1 MAGYFFIWC
10 GGKQVGLKTAAA
22 THLQWSYGS
31 DSRRRSS
38 ADTFSVLD
46 YLGIGIAS
54 AGGALHAR
62 QHRRYAYDIVGAFGL
77 ALASGLGGGIA
88 RDVLLGH
95 GPPLAL
101 VKVGYLYTALA
112 GAAIALMFPSTFGVR
127 MQRAMLLIDAAAI
140 SLFAVAGTTRAENF
154 GLSWLPAIML
164 GITTAVG
171 GGSLRDVLSGT
182 TPKVFER
189 GNFYAIVALVAAG
202 SYLVLERFGLPEI
215 ACVSVAGVLGFALRV
230 ASVEFNWSTD
240 RLRRK

>member
-1 MAGYFFIWC
+1 MGAIPA
-10 GGKQVGLKTAAA
+10 VVHPRTL
-22 THLQWSYGS
+22 
-31 DSRRRSS
+31 
-38 ADTFSVLD
+38 FSVLD
-46 YLGIGIAS
+46 FLGIAIAS

-62 QHRRYAYDIVGAFGL
+62 QHRRYAYDIIGAFGL

-101 VKVGYLYTALA
+101 IDVRYLYTALA
-112 GAAIALMFPSTFGVR
+112 GAAVALICGSSFGAR
-127 MQRAMLLIDAAAI
+127 MQRAMMVIDAAAI

-202 SYLVLERFGLPEI
+202 GYLLLERLDLPEV
-215 ACVSVAGVLGFALRV
+215 ACVTIAASCGFLLRM
-230 ASVEFNWSTD
+230 ASVRFNWTTD
-240 RLRRK
+240 RLRQH

>member
-1 MAGYFFIWC
+1 M
-10 GGKQVGLKTAAA
+10 TAIPAVVHPR
-22 THLQWSYGS
+22 TL
-31 DSRRRSS
+31 
-38 ADTFSVLD
+38 FSVLD
-46 YLGIGIAS
+46 FLGIAIAS

-62 QHRRYAYDIVGAFGL
+62 QHRRYAYDIIGAFGL

-101 VKVGYLYTALA
+101 LDVRYLYTALA
-112 GAAIALMFPSTFGVR
+112 GAAVALLFPSTFGVR

-140 SLFAVAGTTRAENF
+140 SLFAVAGTTRAQSF

-189 GNFYAIVALVAAG
+189 GNFYAIVALVAAAG
-202 SYLVLERFGLPEI
+202 YLLLEKFNLPEI
-215 ACVSVAGVLGFALRV
+215 ACVTIAVVCGFALRI
-230 ASVEFNWSTD
+230 ASVRFNWTTD
-240 RLRRK
+240 GLRKQ

>member
-1 MAGYFFIWC
+1 MASIPA
-10 GGKQVGLKTAAA
+10 VVHPRTL
-22 THLQWSYGS
+22 
-31 DSRRRSS
+31 
-38 ADTFSVLD
+38 FSVLD
-46 YLGIGIAS
+46 FLGIAIAS

-62 QHRRYAYDIVGAFGL
+62 QHRRYAYDIIGAFGL

-101 VKVGYLYTALA
+101 VDVRYLYTALA
-112 GAAIALMFPSTFGVR
+112 GAAVALLFGSSFGVK
-127 MQRAMLLIDAAAI
+127 MQRAMLVIDAAAI

-202 SYLVLERFGLPEI
+202 CYLALEKFNLPEI
-215 ACVSVAGVLGFALRV
+215 ACVTIAVACGFALRI
-230 ASVEFNWSTD
+230 ASVKFNWTTD
-240 RLRRK
+240 GLRKH

>member
-1 MAGYFFIWC
+1 M
-10 GGKQVGLKTAAA
+10 TAIPAVVHPR
-22 THLQWSYGS
+22 TL
-31 DSRRRSS
+31 
-38 ADTFSVLD
+38 FSVLD
-46 YLGIGIAS
+46 FLGIAIAS

-62 QHRRYAYDIVGAFGL
+62 QHRRYAYDIIGAFGL

-101 VKVGYLYTALA
+101 LDVRYLYTALA
-112 GAAIALMFPSTFGVR
+112 GAAVALLFPSTFGVR

-140 SLFAVAGTTRAENF
+140 SLFAVAGTTRAQSF

-189 GNFYAIVALVAAG
+189 GNFYAIVALVAAAG
-202 SYLVLERFGLPEI
+202 YLLLEKFNLPEI
-215 ACVSVAGVLGFALRV
+215 ACVTIAVVCGFALRI
-230 ASVEFNWSTD
+230 ASVKFNWTTD
-240 RLRRK
+240 GLRKQ

>member
-1 MAGYFFIWC
+1 MKLRNLDEAGVEFDPAGDKVLPTYNE
-10 GGKQVGLKTAAA
+10 GM
-22 THLQWSYGS
+22 
-31 DSRRRSS
+31 S
-38 ADTFSVLD
+38 AIPAVVHPRELFSLLD

-62 QHRRYAYDIVGAFGL
+62 QHTRYQYDVIGAFGL

-88 RDVLLGH
+88 RDVLLQH

-101 VKVGYLYTALA
+101 VNVGYLYTALA
-112 GAAIALMFPSTFGVR
+112 GAAVALMFPSSFGVR
-127 MQRAMLLIDAAAI
+127 MQRAMLLIDAASI

-154 GLSWLPAIML
+154 GMSWLPAIML

-189 GNFYAIVALVAAG
+189 GNYYSIAALVAAVV
-202 SYLVLERFGLPEI
+202 YLVLEALDLPEA
-215 ACVSVAGVLGFALRV
+215 ACVSIAAACGFSLRL
-230 ASVEFNWSTD
+230 ASVAFNWRTD
-240 RLRRK
+240 RLRRT

>member
-1 MAGYFFIWC
+1 M
-10 GGKQVGLKTAAA
+10 TAIPAVVHPR
-22 THLQWSYGS
+22 TL
-31 DSRRRSS
+31 
-38 ADTFSVLD
+38 FSVLD
-46 YLGIGIAS
+46 FLGIAIAS

-62 QHRRYAYDIVGAFGL
+62 QHRRYAYDIIGAFGL

-101 VKVGYLYTALA
+101 LDVRYLYTALA
-112 GAAIALMFPSTFGVR
+112 GAAVALLVPSTFGVR

-140 SLFAVAGTTRAENF
+140 SLFAVAGTTRAQSF

-189 GNFYAIVALVAAG
+189 GNFYAIVALVAAAG
-202 SYLVLERFGLPEI
+202 YLLLEKFNLPEI
-215 ACVSVAGVLGFALRV
+215 ACVTIAVVCGFALRI
-230 ASVEFNWSTD
+230 ASVRFNWTTD
-240 RLRRK
+240 GLRKQ